1 MDPIN
6 VVVVER
12 DADWTQWNSTSHLI
26 GQALLVLVQQTDE
39 TTVAFRARIQERLA
53 RVKQSFGSLVLLRG
67 KRTGGLSVDALMTG
81 LEHRAPKEVRTY
93 SHYFRHG
100 FLAAGAPA

>member
-1 MDPIN
+1 
-6 VVVVER
+6 
-12 DADWTQWNSTSHLI
+12 
-26 GQALLVLVQQTDE
+26 
-39 TTVAFRARIQERLA
+39 
-53 RVKQSFGSLVLLRG
+53 
-67 KRTGGLSVDALMTG
+67 LSVDALMTG